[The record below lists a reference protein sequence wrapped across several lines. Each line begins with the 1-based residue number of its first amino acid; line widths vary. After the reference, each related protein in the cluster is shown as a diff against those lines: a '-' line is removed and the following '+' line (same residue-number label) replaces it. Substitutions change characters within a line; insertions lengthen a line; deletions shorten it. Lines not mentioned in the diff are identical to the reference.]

1 MRQKKS
7 KQKEKFK
14 PLSEASNEELLDA
27 MELASYWLADQLEGR
42 TNSGAFS
49 AAFLGDEARLYFPA
63 KALKTL
69 KSPDCKWHWKEGT
82 KLSTLVINVMRS
94 DMAHELRRYIDLGE
108 STVMPASSFERDD
121 DDEYSEA
128 NSLLEVDPDLM
139 NGHYDVQSDMEMLE
153 ELERYESLRDKGRH
167 IARAAALKSGN
178 PKLQRYAELVFEM
191 PDYRAISKRMK
202 ITQEEVKELEAQL
215 IVIFSKKK

>member
-1 MRQKKS
+1 MKNQKK
-7 KQKEKFK
+7 KQKFK
-14 PLSEASNEELLDA
+14 PLSEVTNEEVLKA

-42 TNSGAFS
+42 TDSGAFS

-94 DMAHELRRYIDLGE
+94 DMAHELRCYIDLGE
-108 STVMPASSFERDD
+108 PTVMPASCFERDD
-121 DDEYSEA
+121 DDDYSDA
-128 NSLLEVDPDLM
+128 NGLLEVDPELQR
-139 NGHYDVQSDMEMLE
+139 GHIDVQSEMEMLE
-153 ELERYESLRDKGRH
+153 ELERYESLRDKGKR
-167 IARAAALKSGN
+167 IAHAAAVNTGN
-178 PKLQRYAELVFEM
+178 AKLVRYVELAFEL

-202 ITQEEVKELEAQL
+202 ITLAEVKELEAQL
-215 IVIFSKKK
+215 VVLFG